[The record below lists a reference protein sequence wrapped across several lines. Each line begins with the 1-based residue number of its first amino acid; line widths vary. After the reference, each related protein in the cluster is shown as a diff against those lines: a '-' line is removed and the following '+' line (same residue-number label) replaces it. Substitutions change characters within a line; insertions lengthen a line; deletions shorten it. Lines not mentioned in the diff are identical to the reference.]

1 MQTMRNV
8 FGGLVLAQLAAC
20 ATPYQSKGYTGGFSE
35 TQLDVN
41 VFRVNFNRNAY
52 TSGERAVDFTL
63 LRSAELAR
71 EHGYHYFIVVQH
83 SAGYSYSTRT
93 TPTQSHTTG
102 TATTYG
108 GTTTVNTQTTTT
120 GGQTHVIAKPGTS
133 NTIVCFVE
141 KPENYPGM
149 AVARPRNQF

>member
-1 MQTMRNV
+1 MQNADDAERV
-8 FGGLVLAQLAAC
+8 RRIVLALLAAC

-41 VFRVNFNRNAY
+41 VFRVNFNGNAY

-93 TPTQSHTTG
+93 TPTQSHTTERRRP
-102 TATTYG
+102 
-108 GTTTVNTQTTTT
+108 T
-120 GGQTHVIAKPGTS
+120 G
-133 NTIVCFVE
+133 
-141 KPENYPGM
+141 
-149 AVARPRNQF
+149 ARRP